1 MVLDVINSS
10 VLKIIEPYRKWI
22 IENPQLLCEIEN
34 MVHCLPYFTAGHFNN
49 STFVSELLY
58 STSNL
63 IVLFNDLL
71 MCSGKCV
78 NLKFPQI
85 ETKIK
90 IWLTVVE
97 YTEALVEISAKKLWG
112 QTGKWFMIVVV
123 QLFKTVLRLML
134 IHIYKERVTKSPPIQ
149 PLNREKLND
158 SHSDKLEEGF
168 KLKRSGTIVRSIRSI
183 NHSYVRT
190 WKPLSSDVQ
199 NNDNLNRSPVLEK
212 NLILAE
218 TLYVLKPLFH
228 LGCTSVT
235 GEKRWPPWLLSL
247 AIDLFSL
254 KIVNDQTKNT
264 SFSKEEEKEF
274 FRRRVALLLYMLK
287 SPFYDK
293 YSRIRIYAILTAL
306 SNMVPLARFLTEPI
320 KKYLPHW
327 QSTYFYLWSS

>member
-71 MCSGKCV
+71 MCNEKCV
-78 NLKFPQI
+78 NLKFSQF

-134 IHIYKERVTKSPPIQ
+134 IHIYKERITKSPPIQ
-149 PLNREKLND
+149 PLNREKLNN
-158 SHSDKLEEGF
+158 SHSEKLGEGF
-168 KLKRSGTIVRSIRSI
+168 KLKRSGTI
-183 NHSYVRT
+183 
-190 WKPLSSDVQ
+190 

-228 LGCTSVT
+228 LGCTSVA
-235 GEKRWPPWLLSL
+235 GEKCWPPWLLSL

-306 SNMVPLARFLTEPI
+306 SNTVPLTRFLTEPI

>member
-71 MCSGKCV
+71 MCNEKCV
-78 NLKFPQI
+78 NLKFSQF

-123 QLFKTVLRLML
+123 QLFNCQYLKTNRLQNRIETHVDSYLQGTAAIAQQIAQQVLA
-134 IHIYKERVTKSPPIQ
+134 K
-149 PLNREKLND
+149 EKL
-158 SHSDKLEEGF
+158 
-168 KLKRSGTIVRSIRSI
+168 
-183 NHSYVRT
+183 
-190 WKPLSSDVQ
+190 Q
-199 NNDNLNRSPVLEK
+199 N
-212 NLILAE
+212 
-218 TLYVLKPLFH
+218 
-228 LGCTSVT
+228 
-235 GEKRWPPWLLSL
+235 
-247 AIDLFSL
+247 
-254 KIVNDQTKNT
+254 Q
-264 SFSKEEEKEF
+264 
-274 FRRRVALLLYMLK
+274 M
-287 SPFYDK
+287 
-293 YSRIRIYAILTAL
+293 
-306 SNMVPLARFLTEPI
+306 
-320 KKYLPHW
+320 
-327 QSTYFYLWSS
+327 YLWYGASIFQILKDF